1 MNFKNAVDYS
11 VELYYIIIKSNYIV
25 ELNKVEDESM
35 RHKLLPL
42 SETMH
47 YILLA
52 LREPLHGYAVMQ
64 KIENISNGTVTLAA
78 GTLYGAIENLN
89 KHGWIEPVGSSGR
102 RKIYMITTEGSA
114 ILKMEKERIS
124 HILSLYEGSES
135 SEKI

>member
-1 MNFKNAVDYS
+1 MK
-11 VELYYIIIKSNYIV
+11 
-25 ELNKVEDESM
+25 
-35 RHKLLPL
+35 HKLLPL

-64 KIENISNGTVTLAA
+64 KIEKISNGTVSLAA

-102 RKIYMITTEGSA
+102 RKIYMITAEGSA
-114 ILKMEKERIS
+114 ILKMEQERLS
-124 HILSLYEGSES
+124 HILSLYGRDDSNEDV
-135 SEKI
+135 